1 MKRLLGY
8 NAAYTLK
15 CAMEKLKKVIC
26 SHNFLLSHEKNYFH
40 LFMTIFLTHSWGK
53 QCVSKRKT
61 WNHSLARDSKPFFFQ
76 HNVFP
81 TPDPENQSFT
91 GENVFL
97 IEKTENYVNKV
108 PLQNAMIL
116 SCETYFSIKSL
127 ILFPKIFKSLL
138 FSIFQNC

>member
-1 MKRLLGY
+1 MKCPLGY

-61 WNHSLARDSKPFFFQ
+61 WNHSQARDSKLFFFQ
-76 HNVFP
+76 HTVFP

-108 PLQNAMIL
+108 PFFRKVIQWTFQLL
-116 SCETYFSIKSL
+116 VCLYFLK
-127 ILFPKIFKSLL
+127 LL
-138 FSIFQNC
+138 RMCAFNDRHD

>member
-1 MKRLLGY
+1 MERLLGY

-15 CAMEKLKKVIC
+15 CTMEKLKKVIC

-61 WNHSLARDSKPFFFQ
+61 WNHSQARDSKLFFFQ
-76 HNVFP
+76 HTVFP

-108 PLQNAMIL
+108 PFI
-116 SCETYFSIKSL
+116 
-127 ILFPKIFKSLL
+127 SLL
-138 FSIFQNC
+138 TQLNLDLAYIDQLIERLSKYLCFK

>member
-1 MKRLLGY
+1 MKRPLGF
-8 NAAYTLK
+8 NKANSLK
-15 CAMEKLKKVIC
+15 YALEKLKKVIC

-40 LFMTIFLTHSWGK
+40 LFMTSFLTHSWGK

-61 WNHSLARDSKPFFFQ
+61 WNHSQARDSKLFFFQ
-76 HNVFP
+76 HTVFP

-108 PLQNAMIL
+108 PFTVIIAESTLISSNF
-116 SCETYFSIKSL
+116 CSL
-127 ILFPKIFKSLL
+127 HEMLV
-138 FSIFQNC
+138 NE

>member
-1 MKRLLGY
+1 MKRPLGY

-61 WNHSLARDSKPFFFQ
+61 WNHSQARDSKLFFFQ
-76 HNVFP
+76 HTVFP

-108 PLQNAMIL
+108 PFPPRLRIL
-116 SCETYFSIKSL
+116 YAR
-127 ILFPKIFKSLL
+127 
-138 FSIFQNC
+138 SIFLFTLKYSLVKPSQTFPLVLN

>member
-1 MKRLLGY
+1 MKRPVGY
-8 NAAYTLK
+8 IVAYTLK

-61 WNHSLARDSKPFFFQ
+61 WNHSQARDSKLFFFQ
-76 HNVFP
+76 HTVFP

-97 IEKTENYVNKV
+97 IEKTENYVNK
-108 PLQNAMIL
+108 IL
-116 SCETYFSIKSL
+116 FLGL
-127 ILFPKIFKSLL
+127 ILLRNWSKMRHSLQHIEIAGL
-138 FSIFQNC
+138 TMAI

>member
-61 WNHSLARDSKPFFFQ
+61 WNHSQARDSKLFFFQ
-76 HNVFP
+76 HTVFP

-108 PLQNAMIL
+108 PFLTFFYQVKTLGGQVPVKIQ
-116 SCETYFSIKSL
+116 
-127 ILFPKIFKSLL
+127 ILFSVG
-138 FSIFQNC
+138 

>member
-1 MKRLLGY
+1 MKHPLRY
-8 NAAYTLK
+8 IAANTLK

-40 LFMTIFLTHSWGK
+40 LFMTIFLTHSWEK

-61 WNHSLARDSKPFFFQ
+61 WNHSQARDSKLFFFQ
-76 HNVFP
+76 HTVFP

-108 PLQNAMIL
+108 PL
-116 SCETYFSIKSL
+116 SRHFFSL
-127 ILFPKIFKSLL
+127 QTHPKIEDYQQLCFVYCFYFNLH
-138 FSIFQNC
+138 